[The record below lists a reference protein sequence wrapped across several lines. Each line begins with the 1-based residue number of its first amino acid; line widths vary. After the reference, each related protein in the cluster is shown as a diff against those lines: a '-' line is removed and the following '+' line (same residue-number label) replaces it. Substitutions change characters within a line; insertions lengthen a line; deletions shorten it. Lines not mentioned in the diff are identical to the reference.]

1 MVMDRL
7 ARLSFRFPLGIIAL
21 WCAALILEAPYAIR
35 LGTVLGDHGL
45 MPQGQYADMQRRL
58 AENFGIPDEPVMLL
72 FEKAEGVSDG
82 ELRRF
87 IHEALNAAE
96 HVSGLANAASPLDR
110 PDMLNGNY
118 AFALLAHTVPASR
131 MKETLELL
139 RRSLP
144 ERRDISIRIT
154 GKPVVQSDVNTAS
167 HADLFRAELIGLPV
181 AFLVMR
187 HALKGFAAALLPIL
201 TGVSATLLAMGFLYS
216 LGEKGVE
223 LSSFVMNVIPMV
235 GLALSIDFALMLVSR
250 FREELERSRPD
261 AALTAA
267 MRTAGRAVVVSSAC
281 VFLGLLSFVWIP
293 LPMFSSI
300 ALGAMAVLTASVL
313 LTFTLLPAL
322 LAFAVPYLRPHV
334 QPGAA
339 EAAKPSVG
347 RAFSRAVVNRPAAAA
362 LLSASLLAVCLLPLG
377 GMRLVVPDDSSL
389 PPSYESRAAAQT
401 YRTYFEPPSASRI
414 WIVAEGGDLTR
425 DGRERAGLL
434 IRRLEADPAVL
445 RVQAAALSTDG
456 LLLQATIQGA
466 PSSAEARSWAR
477 KWGKAGEEGPLP
489 FQVGGEAKYEQEVFD
504 RIRQSAGYV
513 LFFLFASNFA
523 VLLIAF
529 RSVVIAAKTILM
541 NLLTIGASF
550 GLLTW
555 LFENGR
561 FGLEPGGIAVMIPV
575 FVCGLV
581 FGISMDYGVFL
592 VSRIYE
598 EYRKTGD
605 NDHAVMAGLGATGRI
620 ITSAAAIMIAVT
632 APFAL
637 GQVAGVKQ
645 LGIGIAAAILIDATL
660 IRLVLMPSLMVLLG
674 RWNWQAPRLR
684 R

>member
-1 MVMDRL
+1 MVMERL
-7 ARLSFRFPLGIIAL
+7 ARLSFRFPLGMILL
-21 WCAALILEAPYAIR
+21 WCAALIVAAPYAFR
-35 LGTVLGDHGL
+35 LVTVLGDHGL
-45 MPQGQYADMQRRL
+45 TPQGQYAEVQRML
-58 AENFGIPDEPVMLL
+58 AKSFGIPDEPVMLL

-87 IHEALNAAE
+87 IRQALNAAG
-96 HVSGLANAASPLDR
+96 HVPGLTSAASPLER
-110 PDMLNGNY
+110 PDMVNGNY
-118 AFALLAHTVPASR
+118 AYALLTEAVPSSR
-131 MKETLELL
+131 MKDTLELL

-144 ERRDISIRIT
+144 GHQDISIRIT
-154 GKPVVQSDVNTAS
+154 GKPVVQTDVNAAS
-167 HADLFRAELIGLPV
+167 HADLFRAELFGLPV

-187 HALKGFAAALLPIL
+187 QTLKGFAAALLPIL
-201 TGVSATLLAMGFLYS
+201 TGISATLLAMGFLYA
-216 LGEKGVE
+216 LGAKGVE
-223 LSSFVMNVIPMV
+223 LSSFVINVIPMV

-250 FREELERSRPD
+250 FREELGRSSPD
-261 AALTAA
+261 AALSAA

-300 ALGAMAVLTASVL
+300 ALGAMAVLTASVV

-322 LAFAVPYLRPHV
+322 LAFAVPHLRPDGKP
-334 QPGAA
+334 QPAA
-339 EAAKPSVG
+339 AGQPPV
-347 RAFSRAVVNRPAAAA
+347 RHAFSRAVANRAAAAA
-362 LLSASLLAVCLLPLG
+362 LLSAALLAACLLPLG

-389 PPSYESRAAAQT
+389 PPAYESRAAAQT
-401 YRTYFEPPSASRI
+401 YRIYFEPPSTSRI
-414 WIVAEGGDLTR
+414 WIVAEGELTG
-425 DGRERAGLL
+425 DGREKEAGLL
-434 IRRLEADPAVL
+434 LWRLEEDPAVL

-456 LLLQATIQGA
+456 LLLQATIRGA

-477 KWGKAGEEGPLP
+477 EWGKAGEKGPLP
-489 FQVGGEAKYEQEVFD
+489 FMVGGEAKYEQEVFD
-504 RIRQSAGYV
+504 RIGQSAGYV
-513 LFFLFASNFA
+513 LLLLFASNFA
-523 VLLIAF
+523 VLLLAF
-529 RSVVIAAKTILM
+529 RSVVIAVKTILM

-605 NDHAVMAGLGATGRI
+605 NDYAVVAGLGATGRI

-632 APFAL
+632 APFAF
-637 GQVAGVKQ
+637 GQVAGVRQ

-674 RWNWQAPRLR
+674 RWNWGAPRHR